1 MRNTEEPMYDER
13 GDEVHPAFAVVTTS
27 RSQGTDRTLFQ
38 SDLRH
43 HEMIRLTI
51 SRATRKRDLNR
62 DWVHP
67 SEELIEIEMSLAR
80 WSDTRIS
87 SSPVRRTPRQGSVS
101 GLKAIAALYQAN
113 DAKEL
118 SS

>member
-1 MRNTEEPMYDER
+1 
-13 GDEVHPAFAVVTTS
+13 
-27 RSQGTDRTLFQ
+27 
-38 SDLRH
+38 
-43 HEMIRLTI
+43 
-51 SRATRKRDLNR
+51 
-62 DWVHP
+62 
-67 SEELIEIEMSLAR
+67 MSLAR

-118 SS
+118 SP